1 MAEYLKYL
9 LEPLNVRGHVYRN
22 RITTA
27 PALMGIA
34 MTPDGV
40 VISTDWLKDK
50 VRHARGG
57 VGAVCIGETDIDP
70 VWGDRWNIRA
80 QDLSDPFMRAVSYS
94 YTDFTKLDGPQMN
107 SWRNIAREVHNAG
120 ALILD
125 QLAHPGNMRVG
136 LGAVKDR
143 PVAVGPM
150 SFVRANGEIVKGA
163 DEEDMQQ
170 ICDSFAQAAV
180 YMKTAGFDGVQIHG
194 AHGWLL
200 AQFLSERCNK
210 RDDEYGGSEEKRCRF
225 PVRVIKAV
233 REAVGDDF
241 IIEIRLS
248 GQETGVPEGYG
259 VSQVVTFAQ
268 MVDGI
273 ADIISVS
280 NGHYNLHYSSHSD
293 GGQQYDP
300 HFININDA
308 WEIKRNTKNMLL
320 NIVGG
325 INSPEEAN
333 RYIGEGKIDLIAL
346 GRQEFYADVDFA
358 NKCLSGHQDDIQRC
372 VRCFFCAHG
381 GNVTDKEDD
390 WTVTA
395 PPLPFGFQ
403 LPGKPAPKV
412 GALCTVNPERGL
424 DPPEGGWPAVQAG
437 RKVLVAG
444 GGVGG
449 MMTAIT
455 AADRCHQVTIIEK
468 DDHLGGVIGFTDHD
482 PFKVDYKNYK
492 DLLIRRVKNRGV
504 NVRLNTEITE
514 ELIREEKPDVIV
526 AAVGG
531 TPRALPVPGAEN
543 AIHALDTYKEG
554 FAAAGNVIVIGGGSH
569 AAETGVYLSALPGV
583 KNVTVLRANLDGVA
597 EARVVNIVRRK
608 MIEDGI
614 GLIEDEKLLRLE
626 PGRVITDQGVHEAD
640 LIVYHLGME
649 ARKDTVERIRS
660 AAGNIPVVLVGDCK
674 APRVVANAIREGY
687 VEAMKII

>member
-1 MAEYLKYL
+1 MAEYLKNL
-9 LEPLNVRGHVYRN
+9 LAPLEVRGHVYRN

-40 VISTDWLKDK
+40 VISSDWLRDK
-50 VRHARGG
+50 IRHARGG
-57 VGAVCIGETDIDP
+57 VGAVCIGETDIDT
-70 VWGDRWNIRA
+70 VWGDRWNIRD

-94 YTDFTKLDGPQMN
+94 YTDFSKPDGPQMN

-136 LGAVKDR
+136 LGAVKGR

-150 SFVRANGEIVKGA
+150 GFTRTNGEIVKGA
-163 DEEDMQQ
+163 DEEDMAQ
-170 ICDSFAQAAV
+170 ICGSFAQAAS
-180 YMKTAGFDGVQIHG
+180 YMKKAGFDGVQIHA

-259 VSQVVTFAQ
+259 VHQVVTFAQ

-280 NGHYNLHYSSHSD
+280 NGHYNLHYSSHTD

-300 HFININDA
+300 HFINIGDA
-308 WEIKRNTKNMLL
+308 WEIKRSTKNMLL

-325 INSPEEAN
+325 INSPEQAD

-346 GRQEFYADVDFA
+346 GRQEFYADMDFA
-358 NKCLSGHQDDIQRC
+358 NKCMSGRQDDIQRC

-424 DPPEGGWPAVQAG
+424 DPPEGGWPEVKAG

-449 MMTAIT
+449 MMAAIT
-455 AADRCHQVTIIEK
+455 ASDRCHRVVLAEK
-468 DDHLGGVIGFTDHD
+468 DEALGGVIAFTDHD
-482 PFKVDYKNYK
+482 PFKPDYKNYK
-492 DLLIRRVKNRGV
+492 DLLVRRVNQRGIDL
-504 NVRLNTEITE
+504 RLGTPVTP
-514 ELIREEKPDVIV
+514 ELIAEVRPDVIV
-526 AAVGG
+526 CAVGG

-543 AIHALDTYKEG
+543 ALHALDTYREG
-554 FAAAGNVIVIGGGSH
+554 FTAHGNVIVIGGGNH
-569 AAETGVYLSALPGV
+569 AAETGVYLSGIPGV
-583 KNVTVLRANLDGVA
+583 EHVTVLRANLDGVGEGKA
-597 EARVVNIVRRK
+597 VNIIRREMDK
-608 MIEDGI
+608 RGME
-614 GLIEDEKLLRLE
+614 LVEDERLLRLE
-626 PGRVITDQGVHEAD
+626 PGLVITDKGGRRAD

-649 ARKDTVERIRS
+649 PRADTVEAIRA

-674 APRVVANAIREGY
+674 APRVVANAIREGF
-687 VEAMKII
+687 VAAMEIV

>member
-1 MAEYLKYL
+1 MAEYLKHL
-9 LEPLNVRGHVYRN
+9 LAPLNVRGHIYRN

-40 VISTDWLKDK
+40 VISSDWLKDK
-50 VRHARGG
+50 IRHARGG
-57 VGAVCIGETDIDP
+57 VGAVCIGETDIDT
-70 VWGDRWNIRA
+70 VWGDRWNITA
-80 QDLSDPFMRAVSYS
+80 QDLSDPFMLAVSYS
-94 YTDFTKLDGPQMN
+94 YTDFSKLDGPQMN

-136 LGAVKDR
+136 LGAVTDR
-143 PVAVGPM
+143 PVAIGPM
-150 SFVRANGEIVKGA
+150 SFVRENGEMVKGA
-163 DEEDMQQ
+163 EEEDMQQ

-180 YMKTAGFDGVQIHG
+180 YMKTAGFDGVQIHA

-210 RDDEYGGSEEKRCRF
+210 RTDEYGGSVENRCRF
-225 PVRVIKAV
+225 PVRVIRAV
-233 REAVGDDF
+233 REAVGEDF

-259 VSQVVTFAQ
+259 IEQVVKFAQ

-280 NGHYNLHYSSHSD
+280 NGHYNLHYSSHTD
-293 GGQQYDP
+293 GGQQYEP
-300 HFININDA
+300 HFVNINDA
-308 WEIKRNTKNMLL
+308 WEIKKNTKHMLV

-325 INSPEEAN
+325 INSPEEADQ
-333 RYIGEGKIDLIAL
+333 YIAEGKIDLVAL
-346 GRQEFYADVDFA
+346 GRQEFYADMDFA
-358 NKCLSGHQDDIQRC
+358 NKCMSGQQDDIQRC

-381 GNVTDKEDD
+381 GNVTDKEGD

-403 LPGKPAPKV
+403 LPGKPAPKIS
-412 GALCTVNPERGL
+412 AMCTVNPERGL
-424 DPPEGGWPAVQAG
+424 DPPEGGWPEVQAG
-437 RKVLVAG
+437 RKVLVVG

-449 MMTAIT
+449 MMAAIT
-455 AADRCHQVTIIEK
+455 ATDRCHQVTLLEK
-468 DDHLGGVIGFTDHD
+468 SDHLGGVIAFTDHD
-482 PFKVDYKNYK
+482 PFKADYKNYK
-492 DLLIRRVKNRGV
+492 DLLIRRTENRGV
-504 NVRLNTEITE
+504 KVHLNTEFSPEIVQQTQ
-514 ELIREEKPDVIV
+514 PDIIV

-531 TPRALPVPGAEN
+531 KAKALPVPGAEN
-543 AIHALDTYKEG
+543 ALHALDTYREG
-554 FAAAGNVIVIGGGSH
+554 FEAHGKVIVLGGGNH
-569 AAETGVYLSALPGV
+569 AGETAVYLSALPGV
-583 KNVTVLRANLDGVA
+583 ENVTLMRTNLDGIS
-597 EARVVNIVRRK
+597 EGKVVNIIRRK
-608 MIEDGI
+608 FAQVGI
-614 GLIEDEKLLRLE
+614 GLIEDEKLLSLA
-626 PGRVITDQGVHEAD
+626 PGEVITDKGSHKAD
-640 LIVYHLGME
+640 LIVYHLSME
-649 ARKDTVERIRS
+649 SDKETVVAIQA
-660 AAGNIPVVLVGDCK
+660 AAGDIPVVLVGDCK